1 MQLARLRDGPPK
13 EAMSTFLRPRFSA
26 LCRRSCTIEEVFE
39 QVPEPEYLATTSS
52 AVVKDF
58 SSQNSGGSSSGL
70 LFVQSVGL
78 PDCRWQIRW

>member
-1 MQLARLRDGPPK
+1 MQPGSPACGPAEGSNVDILA
-13 EAMSTFLRPRFSA
+13 SQV
-26 LCRRSCTIEEVFE
+26 LCPLPTKLHNRGDFE
-39 QVPEPEYLATTSS
+39 QFPEPEYLATTSS
-52 AVVKDF
+52 AIVKDF